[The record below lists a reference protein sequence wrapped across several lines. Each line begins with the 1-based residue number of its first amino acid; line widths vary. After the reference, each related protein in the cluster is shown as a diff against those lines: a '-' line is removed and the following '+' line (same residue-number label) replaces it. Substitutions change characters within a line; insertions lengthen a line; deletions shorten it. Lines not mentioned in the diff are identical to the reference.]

1 MTEFFEIAGTHIRY
15 TDIKDFRIVQREYIY
30 RPTYSESDQVT
41 LKSLFGKKYRF
52 SGMQPYAAILDESSH
67 KSSLSEYQAKNMKES
82 VTKDLIEGAMTT
94 IGDKLN
100 IKALRAKKFHCIN
113 QAGRRFTTYLEDIP
127 TVLIRKDGKVSD
139 VQKND
144 DLYPLLGE
152 PIAPTIEIVD
162 ALLIKT
168 SKESFLFYGAGIH
181 VYDAQQ
187 AYQQL
192 TIELDEY
199 SSYKKEQRRIKLP
212 KFSIR
217 KLEVK
222 KPTALL
228 PERNS
233 VAELTDRTQILTVPT
248 EQEEV

>member
-1 MTEFFEIAGTHIRY
+1 MAEFFEIAGTHIRY
-15 TDIKDFRIVQREYIY
+15 ADIKDFRIVQREYIY
-30 RPTYSESDQVT
+30 RPTYSESEQVT
-41 LKSLFGKKYRF
+41 LKSILGKKYKF

-67 KSSLSEYQAKNMKES
+67 KSSLSEYQTKNMKES
-82 VTKDLIEGAMTT
+82 VAQDLIEGAMTT

-100 IKALRAKKFHCIN
+100 IKALRAKKFHCVN

-168 SKESFLFYGAGIH
+168 SKETFLFHGSGIQ

-192 TIELDEY
+192 TMELDEY
-199 SSYKKEQRRIKLP
+199 SALKKEQRRIKIP
-212 KFSIR
+212 KFSVP
-217 KLEVK
+217 KFEVK
-222 KPTALL
+222 KSMAYL
-228 PERNS
+228 PGRNS
-233 VAELTDRTQILTVPT
+233 IAELTEGEPILTVPA